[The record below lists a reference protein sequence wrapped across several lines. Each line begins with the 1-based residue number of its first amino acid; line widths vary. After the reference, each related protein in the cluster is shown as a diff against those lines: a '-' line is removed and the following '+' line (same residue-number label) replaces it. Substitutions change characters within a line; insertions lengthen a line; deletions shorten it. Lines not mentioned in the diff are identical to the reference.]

1 MDDIKPAGS
10 ATTPDQS
17 PAMPQAGGMV
27 SPSAAPTMDDTI
39 SPEGQAAG
47 PVAPPSS
54 PEPSQG
60 QALAPQPA
68 PADSSTPTPGTQNP
82 MAAPQQGAPKKKRTG
97 LVIVVATV
105 VALALAGAAYYAY
118 MKTMKHDDKPAA
130 KQTTQSTTATITP
143 AKATDVDST
152 SQELDKSLATT
163 NDNKDFAATDLA
175 DATLGL

>member
-10 ATTPDQS
+10 APTPDQ
-17 PAMPQAGGMV
+17 PVAPPQVGGMV

-39 SPEGQAAG
+39 SPEGPAG
-47 PVAPPSS
+47 PVAPPAAPES
-54 PEPSQG
+54 PQEPAS
-60 QALAPQPA
+60 APQPA
-68 PADSSTPTPGTQNP
+68 TDSGTPAPVVQNP

-130 KQTTQSTTATITP
+130 TKTTQSTTATVTP

-152 SQELDKSLATT
+152 SQELDKSLASA
-163 NDNKDFAATDLA
+163 NDSKDFAATDLA